1 MGTKFLDRH
10 ADYIPHADGNHPLN
24 KTMHSAY
31 LIYLG
36 DLRFTVALAGA
47 AIAWLIVAR
56 AYRLAAYWFIAAGG
70 ALMIVATS
78 KIIYLGW
85 GVHFAP
91 IDFKAASGHAAG
103 AAAVLPIVLYLV
115 ASCYGRTEEHVALFG
130 GWLISIAVACAL
142 VMNDEH
148 SASEALAGWS
158 VGALASA
165 CTWLKMRE
173 ANIPVSIEGVG
184 AALATT
190 ILLSACMQVVPLG
203 WWMIKTTLLLSGAQR
218 VHGWND

>member
-1 MGTKFLDRH
+1 MQ
-10 ADYIPHADGNHPLN
+10 
-24 KTMHSAY
+24 SAY

-47 AIAWLIVAR
+47 VTAWLLVGR
-56 AYRLAAYWFIAAGG
+56 AYRLAAYWFLAAGS
-70 ALMIVATS
+70 AFMIVAAS

-85 GVHFAP
+85 GVQFTL
-91 IDFKAASGHAAG
+91 IEFKAASDHASG
-103 AAAVLPIVLYLV
+103 AAAVLPVVLYLV
-115 ASCYGRTEEHVALFG
+115 ADCHGRIKGYIALFG
-130 GWLISIAVACAL
+130 GWLLSIAVACAL

-148 SASEALAGWS
+148 SASEAFAGWS
-158 VGALASA
+158 AGALAST
-165 CTWLKMRE
+165 CSWIKMR
-173 ANIPVSIEGVG
+173 AAVIPASTRGVG

-190 ILLSACMQVVPLG
+190 ILITISMQVVPVG